1 MIQGYWSEVPAL
13 GLYVYDAKGKEGESL
28 HCHLWRERGYL
39 NVHFLLL
46 TSFSL
51 FRSETD
57 DFFVIDA
64 QNELKKLATSLH
76 IKPSDE
82 RLQVPFCLLNS
93 SIPQVP
99 SDSAVVLAKTESTPD
114 AVRLLELLQEAVEK
128 RLMCSRTLMGR
139 AMGQEVSVVRD
150 SRVAVLFS
158 GGLDSA
164 VLAALTDRYL

>member
-1 MIQGYWSEVPAL
+1 M
-13 GLYVYDAKGKEGESL
+13 
-28 HCHLWRERGYL
+28 
-39 NVHFLLL
+39 L
-46 TSFSL
+46 TSLSL

-82 RLQVPFCLLNS
+82 RLQVPFRLLNS

-99 SDSAVVLAKTESTPD
+99 SDSVVIVAKTESTPD
-114 AVRLLELLQEAVEK
+114 ATRLLELLQEAVEK
-128 RLMCSRTLMGR
+128 RLVCSRTLMGR
-139 AMGQEVSVVRD
+139 AMGQEVRD

-164 VLAALTDRYL
+164 VLAALTDRYHNEPLIIIENY